1 MSKTS
6 CTDDVSQKS
15 PAGAQTPW
23 QSWQENWR
31 RMLLTRGVSA
41 ASSIEKET
49 QSSGVTAATAVRWTI
64 VALLFLATA
73 VNYLDRA
80 VLGVLKPVLDVD
92 LGWNQID
99 YGWMVTAF
107 QATYAVGYVLAGR
120 WFDETG
126 ARFGLLIAVT
136 AWSFAAGAHAL
147 AHTVIGF
154 VIARSLLGLAEGGFF
169 PAAVKTVG
177 QWFPQPERAFATG
190 LFNSGSN
197 AGAIICPAIV
207 PFLAAWWGWR
217 GAFLFLGFI
226 GFAWVGLWAR
236 LCPNTRVSVK
246 RCSRAAISAPRDG
259 VLWLDLVRHRQTWA
273 YIVGTTASAPIWWF
287 YIFWAPDFLSKRY
300 GLNLTQSSMPLMCIF
315 LVAGLGGIVG
325 GWFSCFLLRRGW
337 TLNAARKVTFLACG
351 ICAVPVFIA
360 PLTPNYIVAVALVA
374 IAAAA
379 HCGYAANLF
388 ALATDTVPANA
399 VASLVGIGGMAGA
412 VAGMF
417 FAQFISRILSLTHNN
432 YMAPFAVAASGY
444 LLGLACIHL
453 LLPNLESMESG
464 GTTDTVASERVNA
477 GNTPCLR

>member
-1 MSKTS
+1 
-6 CTDDVSQKS
+6 
-15 PAGAQTPW
+15 
-23 QSWQENWR
+23 
-31 RMLLTRGVSA
+31 MLLTRSRSA
-41 ASSIEKET
+41 ASSIAKAT
-49 QSSGVTAATAVRWTI
+49 VSPATAETAVRWTI
-64 VALLFLATA
+64 VALLFLATT

-126 ARFGLLIAVT
+126 VRVGLLIAVT

-147 AHTVIGF
+147 AHTVFGF

-169 PAAVKTVG
+169 PAAVKAVG
-177 QWFPQPERAFATG
+177 QWFPQRERAFATG

-217 GAFLFLGFI
+217 GAFMFLGVV
-226 GFAWVGLWAR
+226 GFAWVGLWAG
-236 LCPNTRVSVK
+236 LYPKAKPSVTRGTP
-246 RCSRAAISAPRDG
+246 ATILAPRDA
-259 VLWLDLVRHRQTWA
+259 VPWLRLFRHRQTWA
-273 YIVGTTASAPIWWF
+273 YIAGTTASAPIWWF
-287 YIFWAPDFLSKRY
+287 YVFWAPDFFSKRY
-300 GLNLTQSSMPLMCIF
+300 GLNLTQSSLPLMCIF

-325 GWFSCFLLRRGW
+325 GWFSCFLLRRGC
-337 TLNAARKVTFLACG
+337 TLNAARKVAFLAFG

-360 PLTPNYIVAVALVA
+360 PLTPNYFVAVALVA
-374 IAAAA
+374 VAAAA
-379 HCGYAANLF
+379 HCGYAANLY

-417 FAQFISRILSLTHNN
+417 FAQFISRILSMTHNN

-464 GTTDTVASERVNA
+464 GTADTISSERLNA
-477 GNTPCLR
+477 GSTPCLR